1 MGNANVWHAIEDLW
15 VAVEENSAA
24 IVALEE
30 DAE

>member
-24 IVALEE
+24 IDALLE